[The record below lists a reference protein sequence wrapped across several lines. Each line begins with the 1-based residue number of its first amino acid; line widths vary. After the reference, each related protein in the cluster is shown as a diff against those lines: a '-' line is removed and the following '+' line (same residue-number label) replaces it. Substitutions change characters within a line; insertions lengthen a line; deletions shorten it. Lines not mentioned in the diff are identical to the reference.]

1 MNTAVSSSP
10 FKKNHMEIH
19 WHEYA
24 RENRSGSIIQGDLL
38 AKASIIGRVGIMML
52 SCGTGAWRAPSSESN
67 CLNSWA

>member
-24 RENRSGSIIQGDLL
+24 KDLL

-52 SCGTGAWRAPSSESN
+52 SC
-67 CLNSWA
+67 